1 MKKFAKD
8 LVVGD
13 RVVRVGNGTPRI
25 VSSVGPFVGTH
36 DGVEHPKFISVL
48 FEDGGDERHVFY
60 RYAEVTAVEEKKAE
74 PPAKFQ
80 IVSSKWGPCG
90 TYETIEAALKIAVPA
105 VKEEVMEIFEV
116 RSTLVARVTEIPSSL
131 KVERFDI

>member
-8 LVVGD
+8 LVAGD
-13 RVVRVGNGTPRI
+13 RVVNALGAGPRVVRA
-25 VSSVGPFVGTH
+25 VGPFVGTH

-60 RYAEVTAVEEKKAE
+60 RYAEVGVEEKKAE
-74 PPAKFQ
+74 PRKFQ
-80 IVSSKWGPCG
+80 LISSKWGQCG
-90 TYETIEAALKIAVPA
+90 MYESVEAALKVAVPA
-105 VKEEVMEIFEV
+105 AKEEVMEVFEV
-116 RSTLVARVTEIPSSL
+116 KSTLVARVTEVPTTL